1 MRRIA
6 LAAAFAAVSLSACSD
21 DGSQPPPHTSIAA
34 PAPPVSTETTAGTD
48 GAARHT
54 VAEGRGFDFYVL
66 ALSWSPSYC
75 ESEGRD
81 ANRQQCASGRAYSFI
96 VHGLWPQHERGYPA
110 DCETNERD
118 VPRHIASSLYDI
130 MPSAGLIRQQWRKHG
145 SCSGLSQADYFDVL
159 RAARQRVNIPTEFRK
174 PAAYRTVNPKSVE
187 QSFRDANPGL
197 PADGIAVAC
206 DRRFLDEVR
215 ICMTKTLEFRSCP
228 EVDRRDCRS
237 DRAVMP
243 PVRGG

>member
-21 DGSQPPPHTSIAA
+21 DGSQALPHTSIATP
-34 PAPPVSTETTAGTD
+34 PAAVSNETTAGAGPSAGRT
-48 GAARHT
+48 AAK
-54 VAEGRGFDFYVL
+54 GQGFDFYVL

-96 VHGLWPQHERGYPA
+96 VHGLWPQHERGYPS
-110 DCETNERD
+110 DCETSARD
-118 VPRHIASSLYDI
+118 VSRDIASSLYDI

-159 RAARQRVNIPTEFRK
+159 RAARQRVNVPAEFRK

-197 PADGIAVAC
+197 PADGIAVSC

-215 ICMTKTLEFRSCP
+215 ICMTKALEFRSCP